1 MSYIT
6 TNSKIHFTPHNPNKD
21 DIDIND
27 IAHAL
32 AHMCRANGHFNSFY
46 SVAQHSINC
55 SLEARAKGYSKDVQL
70 ACLLHDASEAYMSD
84 ITRPVKKLLPQYLDI
99 EERLQKAIYEKF
111 NISDVSPD
119 TIKEIDDALLYYE
132 FIHLLGEKVFDDEPE
147 LIGKPDFTQRDFI
160 NVKNEFIDIY
170 NQLTSDV
177 QIFKT
182 VGIDGCE
189 SGWMIAMLSNS
200 RLSIERYNS
209 IDDVLAAH
217 KTADKFII
225 DIPIGLAD
233 SKEEAEYRPDNA
245 ARKILKGKSSSLFP
259 VPFRSVARAKT
270 VAEAWNISKA
280 LNAGA
285 NYMTMGIRDAV
296 NKIDIFLQENEAW
309 KNVLCES
316 HPEVCFALLNGGN
329 PIMEKKSEEQGIKK
343 RLDILEKYGIDRMP
357 VTKHPL
363 FAKYS
368 DDVVDAVCLALIGR
382 FAVEGKSA
390 TIPNEDEIKTDS
402 TGLKMQMIIP
412 KL

>member
-84 ITRPVKKLLPQYLDI
+84 ITRPIKKLLPQYLDI

-111 NISDVSPD
+111 NISDVSSD

-147 LIGKPDFTQRDFI
+147 LICQPDFTQRDFI

-170 NQLTSDV
+170 NQLTSD
-177 QIFKT
+177 IHISKT
-182 VGIDGCE
+182 VGIDGCDG
-189 SGWMIAMLSNS
+189 GWMTAMLSSS
-200 RLSIERYNS
+200 RLLIERYKS
-209 IDDVLAAH
+209 IAEVLAAH

-233 SKEEAEYRPDNA
+233 SGEEAVHRPDNA

-285 NYMTMGIRDAV
+285 NYMTMGIRNAV
-296 NKIDIFLQENEAW
+296 NEIDIFLQENEAW
-309 KNVLCES
+309 KNVLHES

-329 PIMEKKSEEQGIKK
+329 PIMEKKSEEQGIEK
-343 RLDILEKYGIDRMP
+343 RLEILEKYGIDRMS
-357 VTKHPL
+357 VTRHPL

-368 DDVVDAVCLALIGR
+368 DDVVDAVCLAFIGR

-390 TIPNEDEIKTDS
+390 TIPNVDEIKTDS

-412 KL
+412 EL

>member
-6 TNSKIHFTPHNPNKD
+6 TNSKVHFTPHNPNKD

-111 NISDVSPD
+111 DISDVSQD

-147 LIGKPDFTQRDFI
+147 LIGQPDLTQRDFI

-182 VGIDGCE
+182 VGIDGCDG
-189 SGWMIAMLSNS
+189 GWMTAMLSNS
-200 RLSIERYNS
+200 RLSIERYNN
-209 IDDVLAAH
+209 IADMLASH

-233 SKEEAEYRPDNA
+233 SREEAAHRPDKA

-259 VPFRSVARAKT
+259 TPFRSVARAKT
-270 VAEAWNISKA
+270 IAEAWNISKA
-280 LNAGA
+280 LNASA
-285 NYMTMGIRDAV
+285 NIMTMGIRDAV
-296 NKIDIFLQENEAW
+296 NEIDIFLQENEVW
-309 KNVLCES
+309 KNVLIES
-316 HPEVCFALLNGGN
+316 HPEVCFAILNGGN
-329 PIMEKKSEEQGIKK
+329 PIGDKKKEEGIEK
-343 RLDILEKYGIDRMP
+343 RLEIPEKYGIDRMS

-382 FAVEGKSA
+382 FAIEGKSA
-390 TIPNEDEIKTDS
+390 TIPDKDEIMTDS
-402 TGLKMQMIIP
+402 TGLKMQMVIP